1 MFSSYH
7 KSCNI
12 FRWFNLVFVI
22 DWHQGNLGW
31 HVNRNIIVIVTIDY
45 TVELGSLVEFS
56 DNC

>member
-22 DWHQGNLGW
+22 DWHQGNLSW
-31 HVNRNIIVIVTIDY
+31 HVNRNTIVIVTIDY